1 VLYNAK
7 GAAPFP
13 VRLADEIVQRCFHD
27 LEERGHPG
35 PYVVYDPCCGSGYM
49 LAVIGLLHGAQIR
62 AVLASD
68 IDESMLET
76 ARRNL
81 SLLTAGGMRARIEQ
95 LRELYEQ
102 YGKPSHAEALESAA
116 VLDEYRAR
124 GTLGS
129 IEVFPADITAGPP
142 DAVRNSGFCPVNI
155 VIADLP
161 YGHLTGWRSGSA
173 DPAARMLDS
182 LFPLL
187 RPGASVVALVA
198 GKSHKLRHERY
209 RRLALLKAGKRQIAL
224 FEPL

>member
-1 VLYNAK
+1 
-7 GAAPFP
+7 
-13 VRLADEIVQRCFHD
+13 VQRCFHD

-198 GKSHKLRHERY
+198 DKSHKLRHERY